1 VNQASGI
8 GADEPE
14 LSGREGGQKRVC
26 PSGPLPQILPE
37 PRRGAADDN
46 PSGISTYS
54 VPSAAF
60 GYAPLW
66 TARFSFPLMAA
77 LQIMCARLAIVT
89 GLGMAGVIRVRHPTV
104 DPTGRLYA
112 ARHRQYRHRRGSRR
126 HG

>member
-1 VNQASGI
+1 MSQNSP
-8 GADEPE
+8 GAKVARSAFV
-14 LSGREGGQKRVC
+14 LQGRF
-26 PSGPLPQILPE
+26 
-37 PRRGAADDN
+37 RRFFPNLGAGLTTGAADDN

-60 GYAPLW
+60 GYALLW
-66 TARFSFPLMAA
+66 TARFSFSLMAA